1 MTKFALR
8 NDGVRIAYEVAG
20 EGEPV
25 VLVHGFASD
34 RAQNWRGPGWY
45 LTLNGA
51 GYQVIALD
59 CRGHGESDKPHD
71 PAMYGHATMAEDVV
85 AVMRDAG
92 VSQALLMGYSMGGYI
107 SMSLLIKHP
116 DLFRKVVIAGVG
128 ASYLD
133 INAAQGAVADP
144 QRRSAIADALLVDDV
159 STIKNETARNFRL
172 FAEQPGKDRLA
183 LAACMRGNRDV
194 FSREQL
200 RKSQRPVLVV
210 CGEKDVLTGPPDPL
224 AAAFADGRSV
234 TVPNRDH
241 MTAVGDKVYKQAVIE
256 FFAS

>member
-8 NDGVRIAYEVAG
+8 NDGVRIAYEISG

-34 RAQNWRGPGWY
+34 RVQNWRGPGWY
-45 LTLNGA
+45 QTLNGA

-71 PAMYGHATMAEDVV
+71 PAMYSHETMAGDVI
-85 AVMRDAG
+85 AVMQDAG
-92 VSQALLMGYSMGGYI
+92 VGRALLMGYSMGGYI

-116 DLFRKVVIAGVG
+116 ELFRKVVIAGVG

-133 INAAQGAVADP
+133 LNAAQAAVADP
-144 QRRSAIADALLVDDV
+144 QRRSMIADALLVDDV
-159 STIKNETARNFRL
+159 STIKNESAKAFRI
-172 FAEQPGKDRLA
+172 FADQPGKDRLA
-183 LAACMRGNRDV
+183 LAACMRGTRDV
-194 FSREQL
+194 FTRKQL
-200 RKSQRPVLVV
+200 GHSERPVLVV

-224 AAAFADGRSV
+224 AAAFADGRAV

-241 MTAVGDKVYKQAVIE
+241 MTAVGDKVYKHAVLD
-256 FFAS
+256 FFAT